1 MKQIIPG
8 IIAAIFV
15 VLGAGGALFMKGAFS
30 AGGNASASADGHEAE
45 GDSHGEAKSGGHG
58 GSGHGGKSSAG
69 MSGDVE
75 YYKFSREFVVPITE
89 GERVDSLVIINLNL
103 EIDKS
108 VSDQVYGMEPKL
120 RDNVMSTLIRLSNEG
135 NTLGDLTN
143 PENYETIRS
152 MILANLRE
160 VLPTG
165 LENVLI
171 LDMAKQ
177 HI

>member
-30 AGGNASASADGHEAE
+30 SDGEASSSADGHGEKASGH
-45 GDSHGEAKSGGHG
+45 GDAKGGGHG
-58 GSGHGGKSSAG
+58 GGHGGKSGAG

-120 RDNVMSTLIRLSNEG
+120 RDNIMSTLIRLSNEG